1 MIINNQ
7 AQSDNYLS
15 NNQHYLDT
23 YFSIVNET
31 SISNEYCFI
40 TEKCIRPMLGINPFL
55 VFGNPHT
62 LKTLKEFG
70 FKTFD
75 KFIDESYDLEFNQR
89 KRFEKVYSEIIR
101 LNGLSNDD
109 VNKIYIQ
116 LIPILEHNKNLI
128 LEYHNNDG
136 YVRHIIESLQKN
148 VNRNLEQVLYENINN
163 RRKGYLGSV
172 MTELFL
178 KKGYDVTILD
188 NMMYNQTSL
197 IGYSHYKNFNFV
209 GGDVRDKKLLEE
221 LVLYNDII
229 IPLAI
234 VGFPACERDKEL
246 ATQINYDHV
255 KFICDLVKD
264 TEKRV
269 VYPNTNSGYGIG
281 ENGVCTEESP
291 LNPISHYGVTKVNE
305 KEVLGIG
312 GISLRL
318 CVFGTSPRMR
328 MDLLVN
334 EFVYKKTY

>member
-1 MIINNQ
+1 MKI
-7 AQSDNYLS
+7 L
-15 NNQHYLDT
+15 
-23 YFSIVNET
+23 
-31 SISNEYCFI
+31 I
-40 TEKCIRPMLGINPFL
+40 TG
-55 VFGNPHT
+55 GA
-62 LKTLKEFG
+62 
-70 FKTFD
+70 
-75 KFIDESYDLEFNQR
+75 
-89 KRFEKVYSEIIR
+89 
-101 LNGLSNDD
+101 
-109 VNKIYIQ
+109 
-116 LIPILEHNKNLI
+116 
-128 LEYHNNDG
+128 
-136 YVRHIIESLQKN
+136 
-148 VNRNLEQVLYENINN
+148 
-163 RRKGYLGSV
+163 GYLGSV

-197 IGYSHYKNFNFV
+197 IVYSHYKNFNFV

-229 IPLAI
+229 IPLAAI

-264 TEKRV
+264 TDKRV

-291 LNPISHYGVTKVNE
+291 LNPISHYGVTKVNAE

-318 CVFGTSPRMR
+318 ATVFGTSPRMR

-334 EFVYKKTY
+334 EFVYKALTDKSIVLFEKKFVRNFIHIRDVVNAIIFTINNFSRVKNNVFNLGLSTANISKIMLAKKIKKQ